1 MRQLALPGH
10 DPPQKK
16 RRRKTYGTPEWFG
29 KLVDHRQTG
38 ALTKFLKQHPK
49 FQIPD
54 RRALINAFR
63 ARGGYGMSKYRSAGR
78 AHTTMSGA
86 GKTLVTDARRL
97 VELMRA
103 GILRLREV
111 KPVIMDCEDLLGV
124 CLLRQAA
131 RSAVDD
137 ETMLRLLEKER
148 RAIVGAY
155 VAMRD
160 KDFVERQSRMK
171 VVVAVAKEIMPLEEL
186 ANVKEVLGG

>member
-10 DPPQKK
+10 DPPHKK

-29 KLVDHRQTG
+29 KLVEHRQTG

-49 FQIPD
+49 FQIPN
-54 RRALINAFR
+54 RRQLVNAFR
-63 ARGGYGMSKYRSAGR
+63 ARGGYGMSKYRAAAKTPTAMR
-78 AHTTMSGA
+78 NA

-137 ETMLRLLEKER
+137 ETMLRLLERER
-148 RAIVGAY
+148 GTIVRAY
-155 VAMRD
+155 VAMRN
-160 KDFVERQSRMK
+160 KDFVDRQSRMK
-171 VVVAVAKEIMPLEEL
+171 VAVAVAKDLMRLEEL
-186 ANVKEVLGG
+186 AGINEVLEG